1 MVNIGERTDF
11 LCNREWVPITSN
23 HEVDTSASRED
34 AENESDPVTLL
45 DIADTPCLVLL
56 SEPGMGKSWEL
67 AALARSLRDQGR
79 QVDLISVRGQSFP
92 DTLDTLLFSDH
103 ARGWIDE
110 DREWHILIDGID
122 ELGGGLDPKRVLEDF
137 LDRLFALNKKLG
149 SLKVAFTS
157 RTAAW
162 TDLLDQMVEDRWPPH
177 AFKRLS
183 LLPLT
188 DIQIQAAVE
197 HSDLSAENRS
207 ILKAHLSDKKMRAV
221 AGRPMLLAILLEQYR
236 TGTSSPSRQIDLINS
251 AIVAS
256 LESIESSSIQIKVAM
271 VARLAAACT
280 FSDTRRLTTTVSSSE
295 IDALSISR
303 IAGGLEPTADGPI
316 IATPNLFFLCLQS
329 PLFVE
334 VAPKVFEW
342 SHRIFSDFLAARYL
356 ADRQLSVEE
365 ILSLLIV
372 PEVGGPGGVAL
383 HLSEVAGWTAV
394 MVPGVFNALLDRQ
407 PDVLIQS
414 QALALEPTDRARV
427 IEALLDR
434 FAEEDLVDR
443 YNEIIPLLG
452 RLDHDDLEEQLLPRI
467 LSDDTPQFERR
478 AAIDLAAESGKK
490 SFIPAILKV
499 AAAPRVDGILRTISA
514 RAIRTI
520 AGPEAGGLLAPILFS
535 DLTSDTDDRLRG
547 TILRIAWPGALSF
560 SQLLS
565 SLTTPKRS
573 NLIGPYQ
580 LFLSQFKAPDLTVA
594 QALETVEWLQLRLD
608 VDGDKG
614 SYLENVVARMFW
626 AASNKVEAP
635 EVADAVAALVV
646 DADRSL
652 AGFIVQRGEKTG
664 HWPEK
669 SVARAAVA
677 EKILQRSQD
686 PLRSVI
692 LMLQTLPGLIVTD
705 DLGEYLKKLTLVR
718 DDALRAALSRIVV
731 ELAVQLP
738 IDMLSDVWNIASE
751 IPILQDTLTQ
761 HYSVELGSPASDFMR
776 RRFERERDAARLSA
790 SAEVAAAT
798 WRDGIESL
806 LLRIEEGDAQ
816 LWWHLNLQLFYEQT
830 GSYDQQF
837 EFVSDITKT
846 PGWSAL
852 DASLHQRITRT
863 ALEYLLK
870 APLADTSWLG
880 TSTSHRPANAGVR
893 ALRLLLEHD
902 PETYA
907 QLSDQTWST
916 WAAATVGF
924 AGNDFNEDHA
934 QRHLVKDAYLRA
946 PEAVVRAVKQI
957 ATGSGSRGITTRL
970 LDLLEWPLDTRMAGV
985 LRELDQSP
993 GLKREGN
1000 SPSILSYLARNGD
1013 PQARADVVAALE
1025 NDQSGELLGRP
1036 DADTIAEA
1044 TVELLFREPQE
1055 IWLKLLELREKN
1067 AGLARIVWTKFAEQ
1081 VAYDRSPKFDELSEY
1096 ALAQAYIDLV
1106 ALLPERAPYQTGA
1119 RILRAPD
1126 FVDQLRSG
1134 LLSNLVSRGTNVS
1147 LEQLHRIKQTTRDGQ
1162 DALQWSI
1169 EQARRNVRANHVRL
1183 EDPADI
1189 LARISSMGLAPVS
1202 KEPPPPPEHA
1212 GSDHLADIG
1221 LDTDVPTPKASK
1233 PGPLPQAERKTILA
1247 VATEWLSHHGGIST
1261 LNRELCK
1268 ALAAL
1273 GHTVICLVPNAPES
1287 DVNDARSVKVALVGC
1302 PESVGIAGMDR
1313 ALLCQAS
1320 DIGRSPELVLG
1331 HDHITGRFARALA
1344 KRFQAKYVHFLHTIP
1359 QENEGLKRPRSDRPL
1374 NVLRGETKLQD
1385 QLDLAS
1391 ASDLV
1396 VAVGPRIEARFI
1408 AEAIDPPRVCVLVP
1422 GLNPDLLA
1430 LNPDPTSLRV
1440 NMCVMSA
1447 RMEDAVAK
1455 GGLLACDV
1463 IKIVGHGRSWT
1474 TPGPPV
1480 LIMRGF
1486 SEDANTE
1493 FSQIGEYSDYAQF
1506 VQLRSFTADPLK
1518 FAKGYLKAALILM
1531 PSVAE
1536 GFGLTGLEAI
1546 AAGVPVIISDASG
1559 LAEYLRAAAK
1569 YDGLPSELVESC
1581 IAPVHLSHADTRSAW
1596 AQKVDLALFDR
1607 ESAFERAAELRRA
1620 LTPRLT
1626 WEQAARK
1633 LSSEFSTL

>member
-1 MVNIGERTDF
+1 MNIGERTDF
-11 LCNREWVPITSN
+11 LCNREWVPITSD

-34 AENESDPVTLL
+34 AENESDPVALL

-67 AALARSLRDQGR
+67 DALARSLRDQGR

-92 DTLDTLLFSDH
+92 ETLDTLLLSDH
-103 ARGWIDE
+103 ARGWVDE

-122 ELGGGLDPKRVLEDF
+122 ELGGGLDPKRVLEGF
-137 LDRLFALNKKLG
+137 FDRLFALNKKLG
-149 SLKVAFTS
+149 RLKVAFTS

-188 DIQIQAAVE
+188 DMQIQAAVE
-197 HSDLSAENRS
+197 HSDLSAEHRS

-221 AGRPMLLAILLEQYR
+221 AGRPILLAILLEQYR

-256 LESIESSSIQIKVAM
+256 LESVESSLVQIKVVMA
-271 VARLAAACT
+271 ARLAAACT
-280 FSDTRRLTTTVSSSE
+280 FSDTRRLTTTVGSSE
-295 IDALSISR
+295 IDALSVSR
-303 IAGGLEPTADGPI
+303 IAGGVEQTADGPI
-316 IATPNLFFLCLQS
+316 IATPNLFSLCLQS

-334 VAPKVFEW
+334 VAPKIFEW

-427 IEALLDR
+427 IEAFLDR
-434 FAEEDLVDR
+434 FADEDLVDR

-467 LSDDTPQFERR
+467 LSDDTPLFERR
-478 AAIDLAAESGKK
+478 AAIDLAADSGKK
-490 SFIPAILKV
+490 SFIPGILKV
-499 AAAPRVDGILRTISA
+499 AAGPRVDGILRTIAA
-514 RAIRTI
+514 RAIRKI
-520 AGPEAGGLLAPILFS
+520 AGPEAGALLAPILIS
-535 DLTSDTDDRLRG
+535 DLTGDTDDRLRG
-547 TILRIAWPGALSF
+547 TILQIAWPGALSF

-565 SLTTPKRS
+565 SLSAPKRS

-580 LFLSQFKAPDLTVA
+580 LFLSRFKAPELSVA

-608 VDGDKG
+608 VDGDNG
-614 SYLENVVARMFW
+614 SYLENVVARLFW
-626 AASNKVEAP
+626 AASNMVEAP

-652 AGFIVQRGEKTG
+652 AGFIVERGEGTG
-664 HWPEK
+664 HWPKK
-669 SVARAAVA
+669 SVARAGVA

-692 LMLQTLPGLIVTD
+692 LMLQTLPDLIVTD

-738 IDMLSDVWNIASE
+738 IDTLSDVWTIASA
-751 IPILQDTLTQ
+751 IPILQDTLTL
-761 HYSVELGSPASDFMR
+761 HYSVELGSPVSDFMR
-776 RRFERERDAARLSA
+776 RRFESERDAARLSA

-798 WRDGIESL
+798 WREGIESL
-806 LLRIEEGDAQ
+806 LLRIEKGEVQ

-837 EFVSDITKT
+837 EFVSDITRT

-852 DASLHQRITRT
+852 DASLHQRIIQT

-880 TSTSHRPANAGVR
+880 TNTSHRPANAGVR
-893 ALRLLLEHD
+893 ALRLLWEYD

-907 QLSDQTWST
+907 GLSEETWSN

-924 AGNDFNEDHA
+924 TGNDFYEDDA
-934 QRHLVKDAYLRA
+934 QRHLVRDAFLKA
-946 PEAVVRAVKQI
+946 PDAVVRAVKQI
-957 ATGSGSRGITTRL
+957 ATGGGSGGITSRL
-970 LDLLEWPLDTRMAGV
+970 LDLLEWALNTRMADV

-993 GLKREGN
+993 DLKREGN

-1013 PQARADVVAALE
+1013 SQARADVIAALE
-1025 NDQSGELLGRP
+1025 KDQSGEMLELP
-1036 DADTIAEA
+1036 DADSIAEA
-1044 TVELLFREPQE
+1044 TVEMLFSEPQE
-1055 IWLKLLELREKN
+1055 IWLKVLELREKDSD
-1067 AGLARIVWTKFAEQ
+1067 LARTVWAKFAEQ
-1081 VAYDRSPKFDELSEY
+1081 VAYDRSTKFDELSEY

-1106 ALLPERAPYQTGA
+1106 ALLPERAPQETGA

-1126 FVDQLRSG
+1126 FVDQLRST

-1147 LEQLHRIKQTTRDGQ
+1147 LEQLHRIKQTSPDGHET
-1162 DALQWSI
+1162 LQWSI
-1169 EQARRNVRANHVRL
+1169 EQARRNVRANIVRR

-1189 LARISSMGLAPVS
+1189 LARISSMGFPRVS
-1202 KEPPPPPEHA
+1202 AQPPIPPKYN
-1212 GSDHLADIG
+1212 GSDRSAAVEIDI
-1221 LDTDVPTPKASK
+1221 DVPTLKADK
-1233 PGPLPQAERKTILA
+1233 QGPLTKAEQKTILA
-1247 VATEWLSHHGGIST
+1247 LATEWASHHGGIST

-1273 GHTVICLVPNAPES
+1273 GHNVICLVPDATES
-1287 DVNDARSVKVALVGC
+1287 DVNDARSGKVTLIEC
-1302 PESVGIAGMDR
+1302 PDSVGIAGMDR
-1313 ALLCQAS
+1313 MLLCQAS
-1320 DIGRSPELVLG
+1320 DIGGAPDLVLG

-1344 KRFQAKYVHFLHTIP
+1344 KRFHSKYVHFLHTIP
-1359 QENEGLKRPRSDRPL
+1359 QENEGLKCPRSDRQ
-1374 NVLRGETKLQD
+1374 NDVLRGANKLQD

-1391 ASDLV
+1391 VSDLV
-1396 VAVGPRIEARFI
+1396 VAIGPRIENYFI
-1408 AEAIDPPRVCVLVP
+1408 AAAIDPPPICVLIP
-1422 GLNPDLLA
+1422 GLNPGLLK
-1430 LNPDPTSLRV
+1430 LNPDHSKLRL

-1463 IKIVGHGRSWT
+1463 IKMVGHGRDWPM
-1474 TPGPPV
+1474 PGPPL

-1486 SEDANTE
+1486 SEDANSE
-1493 FSQIGEYSDYAQF
+1493 FAQIGDLRDYAGY
-1506 VQLRSFTADPLK
+1506 VQPRPFTTDPLK
-1518 FAKGYLKAALILM
+1518 LTDGYLKAALILM

-1546 AAGVPVIISDASG
+1546 AAGVPVIISGRSG
-1559 LAEYLRAAAK
+1559 LADYLRGAVK
-1569 YDGLPSELVESC
+1569 HDGLSSELVEPC
-1581 IAPVHLSHADTRSAW
+1581 IAPVHLSDTDTRTEW
-1596 AQKVDLALFDR
+1596 AKKVDEALFDR
-1607 ESAFERAAELRRA
+1607 KAAFDRAAELRRA
-1620 LTPRLT
+1620 LTLRLT

-1633 LSSEFSTL
+1633 LSVEFSSL